1 MENTEETP
9 HAATGLIHTIVNAL
23 ATLGSPM
30 EGFELPLDALTDKS
44 EPEGVLVTTG
54 PAEETIE
61 DRSQTVETDWRDLPA
76 IMYEPQVIYAVTEV
90 PGPTNETHK
99 EPEESATETGE
110 NVSVGPVDEPIDIPE
125 TPSWDPVMPFVG
137 SLWRLNHRRPG
148 VIPALEEAFR
158 RANERSPA
166 FPARP
171 DNVSSSSSPSS
182 SSSSTTSRISSTS
195 TGTVTTVTP
204 QDPPPS
210 DQKVDL
216 RTEDAEGTY
225 QLEFLEM
232 DTEDVLLPES
242 PGVVIPADPLAW
254 RPVSPAL
261 PTSSELRTPLLAAA
275 RPVEPPTPGITVAPA
290 KLPLGTPKPAPLPP
304 VSTARPAP
312 SRTSVTPPRSPKL
325 PSSRTTTRPTR
336 SQSIKGRKT
345 PRLCHDCHQPGH
357 IR

>member
-9 HAATGLIHTIVNAL
+9 HAATSLIHTIVNAL

-30 EGFELPLDALTDKS
+30 EGLELPLDALTDES
-44 EPEGVLVTTG
+44 EPEEGVLVTTG

-61 DRSQTVETDWRDLPA
+61 DRSQTVETDWRNLPA
-76 IMYEPQVIYAVTEV
+76 IMYEPQVTHAVTEV
-90 PGPTNETHK
+90 PGPTSETHK
-99 EPEESATETGE
+99 EPEEPAIETGE

-148 VIPALEEAFR
+148 VILALEEAFR
-158 RANERSPA
+158 RANECSPA

-182 SSSSTTSRISSTS
+182 SSSSTTSRNSSTS
-195 TGTVTTVTP
+195 TGTVTPATL

-216 RTEDAEGTY
+216 RTEDAEGNY

-242 PGVVIPADPLAW
+242 PGVVIPADPLAL
-254 RPVSPAL
+254 RSVSPPL
-261 PTSSELRTPLLAAA
+261 LTSSELRAPLADAA
-275 RPVEPPTPGITVAPA
+275 RPVEPPTPGIAVAPT
-290 KLPLGTPKPAPLPP
+290 KLPLGTPKPPP
-304 VSTARPAP
+304 RCEVCAR
-312 SRTSVTPPRSPKL
+312 TPTQRPRSPTP
-325 PSSRTTTRPTR
+325 PS
-336 SQSIKGRKT
+336 
-345 PRLCHDCHQPGH
+345 CDQPGCSWY
-357 IR
+357 